1 MKYFHRTHVPP
12 DAVIARATA
21 FFGAR
26 MSPTEEAPRRR
37 RFTGAVG
44 QVAISAQPEGGHFT
58 LVIAETNQAAE
69 SEADRLAKRFLAVVH
84 TIEDPTYVVRGA
96 Y

>member
-1 MKYFHRTHVPP
+1 
-12 DAVIARATA
+12 VIAD
-21 FFGAR
+21 
-26 MSPTEEAPRRR
+26 
-37 RFTGAVG
+37 
-44 QVAISAQPEGGHFT
+44 
-58 LVIAETNQAAE
+58 TNQAAE